1 MKVFALIRDFPIK
14 ACDCSDT
21 PPPAVRTFNFTRKF
35 FVERPKFV
43 QGVFQGLWVLDF
55 LTRAKGQI
63 SVFHAEVCPNAFTCC
78 WQRLEICIGRCDTK
92 PIITASV
99 SFDGESANS
108 SMPLSV
114 FMERIRNF
122 IKLPLTRLRIP
133 FTKRQRDTI
142 VFQRPP
148 RFTGVSDRLKLVSR
162 FDMRSTAKF
171 LEKSIISFMNPSQFL
186 LNRLTRQGFPM
197 RVCRILQNFHVVT
210 HTLKTY
216 IRESVFMTLT
226 LPLMEILMHLPHIV
240 KQIANADRIRL
251 FPKRVFIRFHGL
263 SQYHRVNPFP
273 VGWQTHNQA
282 IVLEMSATV
291 ILSLY
296 NIFRLFFKFILRNTP
311 LACLYPKAKAL
322 GFTHECP

>member
-148 RFTGVSDRLKLVSR
+148 RFSGVRDRLKLMTLLD
-162 FDMRSTAKF
+162 FRSTPKF
-171 LEKSIISFMNPSQFL
+171 FEKPVISFMNTSQFL
-186 LNRLTRQGFPM
+186 LDRLRRQSFPM
-197 RVCRILQNFHVVT
+197 RVCRPFQNFHVVT
-210 HTLKTY
+210 HALKTH
-216 IRESVFMTLT
+216 IRQPVFIPLT
-226 LPLMEILMHLPHIV
+226 LPLMKIDMHLPHIV

-263 SQYHRVNPFP
+263 SQHHRFNPCS

-282 IVLEMSATV
+282 IVLNMSATM

-296 NIFRLFFKFILRNTP
+296 NIFSLFVKFIFWYR
-311 LACLYPKAKAL
+311 AR
-322 GFTHECP
+322 E